1 MQWSCLYVDGT
12 WRDGEGLKLLERT
25 PVHKERSFNDEQSA
39 ECGMKLFEE
48 NTYPIWGTFSSISQ
62 KDGKFGA
69 LCLWR

>member
-1 MQWSCLYVDGT
+1 MAMFICGGT

-25 PVHKERSFNDEQSA
+25 SVHKERSFNDGQSA

-48 NTYPIWGTFSSISQ
+48 DTYPIWGTFSSISQ